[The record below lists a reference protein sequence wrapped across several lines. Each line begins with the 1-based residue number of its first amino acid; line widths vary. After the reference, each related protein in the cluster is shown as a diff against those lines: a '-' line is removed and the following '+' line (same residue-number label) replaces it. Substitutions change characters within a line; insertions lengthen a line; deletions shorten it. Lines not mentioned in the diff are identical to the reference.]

1 MDNIKIVRLQSGED
15 IIAHYKEDEP
25 SGIVLLTHP
34 MILMFKRLPTGKA
47 VMLMSPWLPI
57 ELVESD
63 SAHLYAQD
71 ILSVFQPKA
80 SLIDYYHN
88 TVKEVEEEI
97 IMSSNDVETSLK
109 SNESSISNIIEYLGE
124 SEEEDEEMMDEEEAR
139 IEMEELRKDI
149 KKRLLH

>member
-34 MILMFKRLPTGKA
+34 MSLMFKRLPTGKA
-47 VMLMSPWLPI
+47 VMLMSPWLPL
-57 ELVESD
+57 ELIESD

-80 SLIDYYHN
+80 SLIDYYYN

-97 IMSSNDVETSLK
+97 IMSSSDVEESLK
-109 SNESSISNIIEYLGE
+109 SNESTISNIIEYLGE
-124 SEEEDEEMMDEEEAR
+124 EEDEVMIDEEEAR
-139 IEMEELRKDI
+139 KELEELRKDV
-149 KKRLLH
+149 KKKLLH